1 MDIQYSILGIDI
13 AKLKFDVALIVKNK
27 FKSKVFPN
35 TSEGFVALSQWLT
48 QHDVSQL
55 HACMEATGIYWEALA
70 EYLTNAGHQV
80 SVVNPAQISAY
91 GKSTMQRGK
100 TDVQDARLI
109 ARFCERECPE
119 AWQPEPLEQR
129 QLLLLVRQLQH
140 VNDCLYAEK
149 NRIQTAAPVVQA
161 SIQFIIDCLEKES
174 KQLEKRI
181 KDHID
186 QNPTLK
192 RN

>member
-13 AKLKFDVALIVKNK
+13 AKLKFDVALIVKDK

-35 TSEGFVALSQWLT
+35 TLEGFALLSQWLT
-48 QHDVSQL
+48 HHGVLQL
-55 HACMEATGIYWEALA
+55 HACMEATGVYWEALA
-70 EYLTNAGHQV
+70 EYLADAGHQV

-91 GKSTMQRGK
+91 GKSILQRGK

-109 ARFCERECPE
+109 ARFCERERP
-119 AWQPEPLEQR
+119 AVWKPEPLEQR

-140 VNDCLYAEK
+140 VNDCLYAER

-174 KQLEKRI
+174 KQLEKGLKITLIRI
-181 KDHID
+181 
-186 QNPTLK
+186 
-192 RN
+192 RR